1 MYIQWE
7 KRIGTH
13 LDRAAALT
21 RVEESAVD
29 ELCGGV
35 IEIGV
40 GGDVRRVLSSKL
52 TSTK

>member
-1 MYIQWE
+1 LG

-13 LDRAAALT
+13 LNRAAALA

-29 ELCGGV
+29 ELCCGV

-40 GGDVRRVLSSKL
+40 GGDVRRVFPTKL
-52 TSTK
+52 RGIE